1 MIFKIKTSEP
11 FEGNLDDTGNYTY
24 LVNGRLHVTNMS
36 DILWNSR
43 GTFRC
48 EIFDEKSEVFDL
60 NSVKGK
66 PGSPRLKP
74 EWKCFIPSLVGSGS
88 NFTGNQDSDTIQI
101 HESTR
106 QGSTYYLETL
116 CHPCPLDFE
125 DDNCRDA
132 EAQVRTRTLSKLVMY
147 RTRNFYINFIL

>member
-1 MIFKIKTSEP
+1 
-11 FEGNLDDTGNYTY
+11 
-24 LVNGRLHVTNMS
+24 MS

-48 EIFDEKSEVFDL
+48 EIFDKKSEVFDL

-88 NFTGNQDSDTIQI
+88 NFTGNKDSNTIQI
-101 HESTR
+101 RESTR

-116 CHPCPLDFE
+116 CHPCPVDEFE
-125 DDNCRDA
+125 DDSCRDA
-132 EAQVRTRTLSKLVMY
+132 EAQVRTKTLSKLVY
-147 RTRNFYINFIL
+147 EKCQNCAIRFYLLKKNKVIFSCFCFFRGISLFFIKIALFMTKF

>member
-1 MIFKIKTSEP
+1 MIFKIKISEL

-36 DILWNSR
+36 DTLWNSH
-43 GTFRC
+43 GSFRC
-48 EIFDEKSEVFDL
+48 EIFDQKSEVFNL
-60 NSVKGK
+60 NSVKGET
-66 PGSPRLKP
+66 GSPRLKP

-101 HESTR
+101 RESIR

-116 CHPCPLDFE
+116 CHPCPVDEFE
-125 DDNCRDA
+125 DDSCRDA
-132 EAQVRTRTLSKLVMY
+132 EAQVKTITKIALIPRSLAKTSQK
-147 RTRNFYINFIL
+147 